1 MQQAQAIDMPFST
14 LPHSQ
19 ITLLTAD
26 EMIYARGFGT
36 VITLLRP
43 RHSSRGRRLSLMVFS
58 GSSPITTTSPS
69 SKAHQK
75 SGPFAP
81 PALPGL
87 NAPIAPSDSRRD
99 HRLLRC

>member
-14 LPHSQ
+14 LPNSQ

-26 EMIYARGFGT
+26 EMFYARGFGT

-87 NAPIAPSDSRRD
+87 DAHTTLSDSRLGR
-99 HRLLRC
+99 RLSRR